1 MGLPQRLCHD
11 AETAGWPHTL
21 LMNRSFA
28 LLTAAALLSGC
39 QTFAPS
45 NPDGTPPVED
55 PTVVAAHAQPEVYR
69 AFSEETLLSLLVA
82 ELAGQRNRFDI
93 ALENYVEQANA
104 TQDAGVAERGFRI
117 AEYLGAEQAALDTS
131 LLWAKTAPNNIDAQ
145 RAAAVQLARAGRY
158 DESMV
163 FMEQVLQRQ
172 GDTHF
177 DFLALS
183 AAETDPDTR
192 AGLLQSFDRLQ
203 VKYPD
208 NSQLQFG
215 KALLLQQDG
224 RAQEALALLEQ
235 QPRKTRPI
243 ASILLHA
250 RLLQS
255 LERNAEAL
263 PLLEKGIELHPDDK
277 RLRLTYARLLVA
289 EDRLD
294 DARGEF
300 SALLQQHPNDDD
312 LRFSLALVCLEAE
325 AWKEAIV
332 YLEELVERG
341 SHVEA
346 AHFNLA
352 RAHEELGDTSS
363 ALNEYA
369 LVGPGNDYLPA
380 QARQS
385 ELLFKQQRGAEAAER
400 LRQARDTQPDYAI
413 QLYLIEAEAWSKQQD
428 TERAWQLVQHAL
440 EQFPE
445 DLNLLYTRAMLAEK
459 RNDLAL
465 LEQDLRF
472 ILEREP
478 DNAMALNAL
487 GYTLADR
494 TTRYAE
500 AKELIEQAHQLNPDD
515 PAILDSLGWVNYRL
529 GNLDEAERLL
539 RQALEKFPD
548 HEVAAH
554 LGEVLWAQG
563 KQKEARKLWREAL
576 KQQPDSEILR
586 STLQRLTGVETP

>member
-1 MGLPQRLCHD
+1 
-11 AETAGWPHTL
+11 
-21 LMNRSFA
+21 MNRSFA

-39 QTFAPS
+39 QTFAPDA
-45 NPDGTPPVED
+45 PDGTPPVAD
-55 PTVVAAHAQPEVYR
+55 PSVVAAQAQPQVYR
-69 AFSEETLLSLLVA
+69 NFSQETLLSLLTA

-93 ALENYVEQANA
+93 ALENYVQQANA

-117 AEYLGAEQAALDTS
+117 AEYLGAEQPALETS
-131 LLWAKTAPNNIDAQ
+131 LLWAKTAPDNIDAQ

-158 DESMV
+158 DESMT

-183 AAETDPDTR
+183 AAETDPQTR

-203 VKYPD
+203 AKYPE

-215 KALLLQQDG
+215 KALLLQQDD
-224 RAQEALALLEQ
+224 RPQEALELLEQ
-235 QPRKTRPI
+235 QPSKNRPV

-255 LERNAEAL
+255 LERNDDAL
-263 PLLEKGIELHPDDK
+263 SLLEKGIEQYPDDK

-289 EDRLD
+289 ENRLD
-294 DARGEF
+294 DARSEF
-300 SALLQQHPNDDD
+300 SSLLQQEPNDDD
-312 LRFSLALVCLEAE
+312 LRFSLALVSLEAE

-341 SHVEA
+341 SHTEA
-346 AHFNLA
+346 AHYNLA
-352 RAHEELGDTSS
+352 RAYEELGDVTS
-363 ALNEYA
+363 ALIEYS

-385 ELLFKQQRGAEAAER
+385 QLLFKLQRGDEASNR
-400 LRQARDTQPDYAI
+400 LSQARDSQPDYAI
-413 QLYLIEAEAWSKQQD
+413 QLYLIEAEAWSGQQNI
-428 TERAWQLVQHAL
+428 ERAWQAIQQAL
-440 EQFPE
+440 EQFPQ

-459 RNDLAL
+459 RDDLAL
-465 LEQDLRF
+465 LEDDLRF

-500 AKELIEQAHQLNPDD
+500 AKQLIEQAHQLNPQD
-515 PAILDSLGWVNYRL
+515 PAILDSLGWVNYRM
-529 GNLDEAERLL
+529 GNLDEAERFL
-539 RQALEKFPD
+539 RLALEEFPD

-586 STLQRLTGVETP
+586 STLLRLTGAETL

>member
-1 MGLPQRLCHD
+1 
-11 AETAGWPHTL
+11 
-21 LMNRSFA
+21 MNRSFA
-28 LLTAAALLSGC
+28 LLTAAAFLSGC

-45 NPDGTPPVED
+45 APDGKPPVED
-55 PTVVAAHAQPEVYR
+55 PATVATPTQPQVYR
-69 AFSEETLLSLLVA
+69 AFSQEALLALLTA

-93 ALENYVEQANA
+93 ALENYLQQAKA

-117 AEYLGAEQAALDTS
+117 AEYLGAEQPALETS
-131 LLWAKTAPNNIDAQ
+131 LLWAKTAPENIDAQ

-158 DESMV
+158 DESMT

-192 AGLLQSFDRLQ
+192 AGLLQSFNRLQ
-203 VKYPD
+203 AKYPD

-224 RAQEALALLEQ
+224 RPQEALELLEE
-235 QPRKTRPI
+235 QPSKNRPI

-255 LERNAEAL
+255 LDRNEDAL
-263 PLLEKGIELHPDDK
+263 PLLEKGLEQYPNDK
-277 RLRLTYARLLVA
+277 RLRLTYARQLVA
-289 EDRLD
+289 QDRLN
-294 DARGEF
+294 DAKGEF
-300 SALLQQHPNDDD
+300 ASLLQQYPNDDD

-325 AWKEAIV
+325 SWEEAIV

-341 SHVEA
+341 SHSDA
-346 AHFNLA
+346 AHYNLA
-352 RAHEELGDTSS
+352 RAYEELDDIPS
-363 ALNEYA
+363 ALIEYA

-385 ELLFKQQRGAEAAER
+385 ELLFKQQRGDEAAER
-400 LRQARDTQPDYAI
+400 LSRARESQPDYAI
-413 QLYLIEAEAWSKQQD
+413 QLHLIEAEAWSKQRNS
-428 TERAWQLVQHAL
+428 ERAWQVIEQAL

-459 RNDLAL
+459 RGDLTL
-465 LEQDLRF
+465 LEEDLRF

-500 AKELIEQAHQLNPDD
+500 AKQLIEQAHQLNPGD

-539 RQALEKFPD
+539 RKAMQEFPD

-576 KQQPDSEILR
+576 RQQPDSDILR
-586 STLQRLTGVETP
+586 STLLRLTGAETL